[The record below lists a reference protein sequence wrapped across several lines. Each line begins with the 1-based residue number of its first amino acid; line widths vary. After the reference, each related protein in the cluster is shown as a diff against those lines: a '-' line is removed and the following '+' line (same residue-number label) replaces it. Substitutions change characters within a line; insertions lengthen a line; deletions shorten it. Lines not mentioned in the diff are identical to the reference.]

1 MKLKASGVNKAH
13 LVVASNSPDKP
24 CPYVEFDPDDFYDG
38 VVMSMDEADQIIEML
53 IGLQDYVENDFSCEA
68 EYLREIVFE
77 YRHALAER
85 YKAALKEE

>member
-38 VVMSMDEADQIIEML
+38 VVLSMNEAAQINQMLLGLIDYLDDENEK
-53 IGLQDYVENDFSCEA
+53 
-68 EYLREIVFE
+68 EIVSV
-77 YRHALAER
+77 YVQAISER
-85 YKAALKEE
+85 LIAALNED

>member
-38 VVMSMDEADQIIEML
+38 VVMSMEEADQIIEML
-53 IGLQDYVENDFSCEA
+53 LGLEDYVDD
-68 EYLREIVFE
+68 EYEREIVFN

-85 YKAALKEE
+85 YRAASKEK

>member
-24 CPYVEFDPDDFYDG
+24 CPYVKFDPDDFYDG
-38 VVMSMDEADQIIEML
+38 VVMSMEEADQIIEML
-53 IGLQDYVENDFSCEA
+53 IGLEDYVEDDYE
-68 EYLREIVFE
+68 REIVFN

-85 YKAALKEE
+85 YKAASKEY